1 MICVINSVLLSFPRI
16 APIAQGHHQPIY
28 TNPVKSGKK
37 PGGQPGHKGHT
48 LAFCTDEPD
57 EEIFHSPD
65 TCSSCGG
72 SLKEVE
78 AEQGE
83 VHQVIDISV
92 PSKVIINH
100 HSMIKRCS
108 CGKCN
113 KGTFPSGVKGM
124 VNYGP
129 AISALIAN
137 LSVCQYV
144 SCARVAGFIED
155 LYKIHMSSATVS
167 NILGRFAKN
176 CKNNIE
182 QIKENLYLSEVV
194 NSDET
199 GNKVNGAKW
208 WMHTYQNDLFTFIGA
223 HPSRG
228 AGCPTRILSIWF
240 PKQCIGA

>member
-1 MICVINSVLLSFPRI
+1 
-16 APIAQGHHQPIY
+16 
-28 TNPVKSGKK
+28 
-37 PGGQPGHKGHT
+37 
-48 LAFCTDEPD
+48 
-57 EEIFHSPD
+57 
-65 TCSSCGG
+65 
-72 SLKEVE
+72 
-78 AEQGE
+78 
-83 VHQVIDISV
+83 
-92 PSKVIINH
+92 
-100 HSMIKRCS
+100 
-108 CGKCN
+108 
-113 KGTFPSGVKGM
+113 M